1 MADLTQTGYSFT
13 TVLQP
18 YMPVFYV
25 SFLATVSLTPLM
37 QMLAHRHGIVDDPD
51 GKRKVHT
58 QPIAYLGGVSIFL
71 GWLAG
76 VCVSVF
82 LRPHNA
88 DQIILNNVQIPPG
101 VLLGAATARPCKHSM
116 L

>member
-1 MADLTQTGYSFT
+1 MTAATQPLTTFAYSA
-13 TVLQP
+13 VLQP

-25 SFLATVSLTPLM
+25 SFLAAVILTPLM
-37 QMLAHRHGIVDDPD
+37 RVLAHRHGIVDDPD

-76 VCVSVF
+76 VCIAVF

-88 DQIILNNVQIPPG
+88 DETFFNTVQIPAG
-101 VLLGAATARPCKHSM
+101 
-116 L
+116 